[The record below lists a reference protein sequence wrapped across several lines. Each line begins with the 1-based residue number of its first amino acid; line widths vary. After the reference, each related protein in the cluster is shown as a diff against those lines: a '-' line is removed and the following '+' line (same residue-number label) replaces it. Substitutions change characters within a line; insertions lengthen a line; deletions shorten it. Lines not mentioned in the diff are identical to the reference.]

1 MHEGRPA
8 VTTIWPALW
17 GLGGVMLLLGSA
29 VVRLGQ
35 TAFEGLS
42 RELSALQWVALILL
56 VVVMAWAE
64 GYRGFQRG
72 FAPRVVARARY
83 LAERPVRVRALG
95 QPLRGLRLRAL
106 GQPLRGLRLDLLFA
120 PLFCMGFFHATR
132 RRRVSAFALT
142 AGVVGLVLLVRLL
155 PQPWRGIV
163 DAGVVV
169 GLGWGLAALA
179 VLAYRAFVLGKP
191 DTCALDLP
199 EP

>member
-1 MHEGRPA
+1 M
-8 VTTIWPALW
+8 TTMWPALW
-17 GLGGVMLLLGSA
+17 GVGGVMLLIGSA

-35 TAFEGLS
+35 TAFEGVS
-42 RELSALQWVALILL
+42 RELSAVQWVALVVI

-83 LAERPVRVRALG
+83 LAEHPIRVHIV
-95 QPLRGLRLRAL
+95 
-106 GQPLRGLRLDLLFA
+106 FA

-132 RRRVSAFALT
+132 RRRIGAFALT

-169 GLGWGLAALA
+169 GRGWGRAALA
-179 VLAYRAFVLGKP
+179 VLAFRSFVLGKP
-191 DTCALDLP
+191 DTCALALP
-199 EP
+199 DA